1 MANSDPIISAHNLQ
15 QKFSK
20 NLVLND
26 VSLSVHAGES
36 VAISGSS
43 GSGKTTLLGCIM
55 GLIRPTSGVVIVAG
69 QDMSK
74 LSRAKGA
81 AFRNQNIG
89 IVFQN
94 GELIEELTA
103 EENVA
108 LPTLMNKKDK
118 SVLERASEYL
128 FKLKVPVG
136 RPVYSLSGGEAQR
149 VAFARATFN
158 RPPVILADEPTASLD
173 PELRDELC
181 MLLFENARAS
191 KSALVVVSHDPVVNS
206 RADRH
211 YALKDGHLIPNNPR

>member
-1 MANSDPIISAHNLQ
+1 MANLDPIISVQNLQ

-20 NLVLND
+20 NHVLND
-26 VSLSVHAGES
+26 VSLSIRAGES

-55 GLIRPTSGVVIVAG
+55 GLIQPTSGDVTVAG
-69 QDMSK
+69 QDMRK

-81 AFRNQNIG
+81 AFRNHNIG

-128 FKLKVPVG
+128 RKLKVPVG

-158 RPPVILADEPTASLD
+158 RPPVILADEPTANLD

-181 MLLFENARAS
+181 TLLFENVRAS
-191 KSALVVVSHDPVVNS
+191 NSALVLVSHDPVVNN
-206 RADRH
+206 RAGRH
-211 YALKDGHLIPNNPR
+211 YVLNHGKLTKQ